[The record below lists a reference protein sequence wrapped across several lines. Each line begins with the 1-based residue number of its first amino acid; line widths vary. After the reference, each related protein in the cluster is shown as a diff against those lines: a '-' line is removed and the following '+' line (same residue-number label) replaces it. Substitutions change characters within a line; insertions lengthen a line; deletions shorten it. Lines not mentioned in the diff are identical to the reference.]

1 MATDKYTV
9 EIVDSDGNSSRLVL
23 PGFALD
29 STQEKLIK
37 SVQALGKMNPKQ
49 AEAYEKLLAAT
60 TDAAKAGKSA
70 SEKQTEELEKV
81 LNVSADKQVKALKS
95 FRGEFADNVG
105 KDMRNTF
112 VAGGNILTAAIKT
125 ATVGLAAGA
134 GLLYKT
140 FMDTS
145 EAFRSLAQSGL
156 GGAGASGTEA
166 QDAVGSLV
174 QLGMSASE
182 AASLLTGFGRA
193 SAVLGKANFAK
204 FVSGIA
210 TSSSFAAELGLTL
223 SDAAEFTANEI
234 DMRQRA
240 MSNRMQLDAFTE
252 ISIKENIKLT
262 QAMSSIFGRSMK
274 DIQNAK
280 QDFLTNSAQLAT
292 LTLRLP
298 ADMQAKAV
306 KEISDV
312 LTIAEG
318 FGGDIANFM
327 KVFIN
332 AGASAVPMADSAIQQ
347 IMALGSVGTQFRGEL
362 TRFNNE
368 IRSGSVDARATML
381 RLVDMLAQGGE
392 KNARL
397 LSILEA
403 SGDPMAA
410 MMARAARDAKV
421 GGQDL
426 RNALMGIVPAL
437 DPMITSGTRLENTL
451 SEVSGA
457 FKAFG
462 LQVLGGLA
470 QPLDSFMK
478 ALTDTGLTKQQEELA
493 AKSVQQWEKNN
504 ALSEDATAAQIEA
517 YNMNRDKIIEEA
529 YTRDGAISVLGTLRK
544 SLNEVGKTVLKVFFG
559 DITPTA
565 ENFGKVLRDKLIPFI
580 EETATQ
586 FKEYLESLQGKT
598 IGEKLET
605 MLKDVFNNY
614 VVPAL
619 VTVLKAA
626 VIGLF
631 TSPEVIAGL
640 LAAFT
645 GLATLSL
652 AKTAATSF
660 FSRTL
665 AGTAA
670 TAASGTAATAA
681 GMEMLPATTAG
692 GGLLATARSYGGA
705 FGNTLKALPS
715 AGYAGKA
722 ITGASALTAGAL
734 VGKDA
739 LDIGSS
745 LYKGE
750 SAKGAD
756 IGGVAGGV
764 LGGVAGALLG
774 GPVGAAIGASLG
786 NMAGEWAGSFFDND
800 EAESASAD
808 IAKQTKEELLQQN
821 GLVAMAIDPEHVKE
835 VGRALAFFNAISVT
849 DIAAGLAVLN
859 PALAQMFET
868 IQNIKT
874 SFVDNVNNRFHRL
887 LEIIKG
893 LNVEGLKLPTTT
905 QYLGEL
911 AEKITSMPI
920 DKINKLASAFSSLT
934 TALRE
939 FGDLTTS
946 TRFGRMWDAFT
957 GKQDETANIIE
968 VLNNFATEVKSDE
981 LLKAAQAT
989 MAFNAGMAGYAAVPE
1004 QPART
1009 SAAGERSP
1017 AEQVNTANR
1026 TIQHNNP
1033 YDKMSEIAT
1042 IMRGVLEAT
1051 NSNTTKLTTIATN
1064 TDPKNRKV

>member
-49 AEAYEKLLAAT
+49 ADAYEKLLAAT

-210 TSSSFAAELGLTL
+210 VSSSFASELGLTL
-223 SDAAEFTANEI
+223 SDAAEFAANEI

-362 TRFNNE
+362 NRFNNE
-368 IRSGSVDARATML
+368 IRSGSVDARSTMI

-403 SGDPMAA
+403 SGDPMAG

-478 ALTDTGLTKQQEELA
+478 ALTDTGLTKKQEELA

-517 YNMNRDKIIEEA
+517 YNMSRDKIIEEA
-529 YTRDGAISVLGTLRK
+529 YTRDGATSVLGTLRK

-565 ENFGKVLRDKLIPFI
+565 ENFGKVLKNKLIPFI
-580 EETATQ
+580 EETANQ
-586 FKEYLESLQGKT
+586 FKAYLESLQGKT
-598 IGEKLET
+598 IGEKLGT

-626 VIGLF
+626 IIGLF

-640 LAAFT
+640 VAAFAT
-645 GLATLSL
+645 LATLSM
-652 AKTAATSF
+652 AKTAAAAWLTSKIAGPAAAAT
-660 FSRTL
+660 SGTAATTA

-670 TAASGTAATAA
+670 TAAGGA
-681 GMEMLPATTAG
+681 GF
-692 GGLLATARSYGGA
+692 LATAKSYGGA
-705 FGNTLKALPS
+705 AANTLKALPA
-715 AGYAGKA
+715 AGLAGKA
-722 ITGASALTAGAL
+722 LTGASVAGAGFM
-734 VGKDA
+734 VGKDIYDVA
-739 LDIGSS
+739 TADGA
-745 LYKGE
+745 
-750 SAKGAD
+750 AKKED
-756 IGGVAGGV
+756 IGGIIGGV
-764 LGGVAGALLG
+764 LGGAIGLAG
-774 GPVGAAIGASLG
+774 GPVGVAIGATLG
-786 NMAGEWAGSFFDND
+786 NMAGNWIGGFFDDD

-835 VGRALAFFNAISVT
+835 VGRALAFFNAISVA

-868 IQNIKT
+868 IQNIRT
-874 SFVDNVNNRFHRL
+874 AFVDTVNSRL
-887 LEIIKG
+887 EKLLNIIKG
-893 LNVEGLKLPTTT
+893 LNVEGLTLPTTT
-905 QYLGEL
+905 ENLGTL
-911 AEKITSMPI
+911 AAQITAMPI
-920 DKINKLASAFSSLT
+920 DKIDRLATAFSALT
-934 TALRE
+934 KALGD

-946 TRFGRMWDAFT
+946 NRFGRMWDSFI

-1004 QPART
+1004 EPART
-1009 SAAGERSP
+1009 SAAGETSP
-1017 AEQVNTANR
+1017 ADQVNTANR

-1033 YDKMSEIAT
+1033 YDKMSEMAST
-1042 IMRGVLEAT
+1042 MRRVELAL
-1051 NSNTTKLTTIATN
+1051 NNQTTKLGTIADN
-1064 TDPKNRKV
+1064 TDPKNRSS

>member
-9 EIVDSDGNSSRLVL
+9 EIVDSDGNSSKLVL

-49 AEAYEKLLAAT
+49 ADAYEKLLAAT
-60 TDAAKAGKSA
+60 TDAAKAGKAA

-81 LNVSADKQVKALKS
+81 LNVSSDKQIKALKS

-112 VAGGNILTAAIKT
+112 VSGGNILTAAIKT

-182 AASLLTGFGRA
+182 AAGLLTSFGRA

-347 IMALGSVGTQFRGEL
+347 IMALGDVGTQFRGEL
-362 TRFNNE
+362 NRFNNE
-368 IRSGSVDARATML
+368 IRSGSVDARQTML

-403 SGDPMAA
+403 SGDPMAG

-426 RNALMGIVPAL
+426 RNALMGLVPAL

-478 ALTDTGLTKQQEELA
+478 ALTDTGLTDKQKELA
-493 AKSVQQWEKNN
+493 DKSVQQWEKNN
-504 ALSEDATAAQIEA
+504 ALSENASDAQIEA
-517 YNMNRDKIIEEA
+517 YNIARDQKIKEA
-529 YTRDGAISVLGTLRK
+529 YTVEGTVSVMSTLRN
-544 SLNEVGKTVLKVFFG
+544 SLSEVGKTVLKVFFG

-586 FKEYLESLQGKT
+586 FKTYLESLQGKT
-598 IGEKLET
+598 IGEKLST

-626 VIGLF
+626 IIGLF
-631 TSPEVIAGL
+631 TSPEVIAAL
-640 LAAFT
+640 VAAFT

-660 FSRTL
+660 FSRAL

-670 TAASGTAATAA
+670 TAAGGTAATVA
-681 GMEMLPATTAG
+681 GMEMLPAATAG

-715 AGYAGKA
+715 AGLAGKA
-722 ITGASALTAGAL
+722 ITGASALGAGFM

-739 LDIGSS
+739 LDVGSAM
-745 LYKGE
+745 YKGE
-750 SAKGAD
+750 SVKGED
-756 IGGVAGGV
+756 VGGVIGGV
-764 LGGVAGALLG
+764 LGGAIGLAG
-774 GPVGAAIGASLG
+774 GPVGVAIGATLG
-786 NMAGEWAGSFFDND
+786 NMAGNWIGGFFDDD

-1009 SAAGERSP
+1009 SAAGEKSP

-1033 YDKMSEIAT
+1033 YDKMSEIAAT
-1042 IMRGVLEAT
+1042 MRRVELAVTNAT
-1051 NSNTTKLTTIATN
+1051 SKLGTIAEN
-1064 TDPKNRKV
+1064 TDSKNRSS

>member
-252 ISIKENIKLT
+252 VSIKENIKLT

-298 ADMQAKAV
+298 ADLQAKAV

-318 FGGDIANFM
+318 FGGDIANFA

-332 AGASAVPMADSAIQQ
+332 AGASAVPMADSAMQQ
-347 IMALGSVGTQFRGEL
+347 VMALGPVGTQFRGEL

-397 LSILEA
+397 LSVLEA

-410 MMARAARDAKV
+410 MIARAARDAKV

-504 ALSEDATAAQIEA
+504 ALSENASDAQIEA
-517 YNMNRDKIIEEA
+517 YNIARDQKIKEA
-529 YTRDGAISVLGTLRK
+529 YTVEGTVSVMSTLRN
-544 SLNEVGKTVLKVFFG
+544 SLSEVGKTVLKVFFG

-565 ENFGKVLRDKLIPFI
+565 ENFGKVLREKLIPWI
-580 EETATQ
+580 EKTANE
-586 FKEYLESLQGKT
+586 FKAYLEGLQGKT

-605 MLKDVFNNY
+605 ILKDVFNNY
-614 VVPAL
+614 VKPAL
-619 VTVLKAA
+619 VTVLKEAI
-626 VIGLF
+626 IGLF
-631 TSPEVIAGL
+631 TSPVVIAGL

-652 AKTAATSF
+652 AKTAAIALGKAG
-660 FSRTL
+660 L
-665 AGTAA
+665 AKLGFGAAA

-681 GMEMLPATTAG
+681 GMQMLPATTAG

-715 AGYAGKA
+715 AGLAGKA
-722 ITGASALTAGAL
+722 ITGASVAGAGFM
-734 VGKDA
+734 VGKDIYDVA
-739 LDIGSS
+739 TADGA
-745 LYKGE
+745 
-750 SAKGAD
+750 AKKED
-756 IGGVAGGV
+756 IGGIIGGV
-764 LGGVAGALLG
+764 VGGAIGLAG
-774 GPVGAAIGASLG
+774 GPVGVAIGATLG
-786 NMAGEWAGSFFDND
+786 NMAGNWIGGFFDDD

-821 GLVAMAIDPEHVKE
+821 GLVAMAINPEHVKE
-835 VGRALAFFNAISVT
+835 VGKALAFFNAISVA

-859 PALAQMFET
+859 PALAEMFVT
-868 IQNIKT
+868 IQNIKI
-874 SFVDNVNNRFHRL
+874 SFVDNVNNRLQRL
-887 LEIIKG
+887 LTNITG

-905 QYLGEL
+905 EHLGSL
-911 AEKITSMPI
+911 AAQITAMPV
-920 DKINKLASAFSSLT
+920 DKIDRLATAF
-934 TALRE
+934 TALTKAIGE
-939 FGDLTTS
+939 FGKLTTS
-946 TRFGRMWDAFT
+946 TWWERLGDALS
-957 GKQDETANIIE
+957 GKKDETAEMIN
-968 VLNNFATEVKSDE
+968 VLNTFAKEVKSDD

-1009 SAAGERSP
+1009 SAAGEKSP

-1042 IMRGVLEAT
+1042 IMRSVLEST
-1051 NSNTTKLTTIATN
+1051 NRSETKLTTIASN
-1064 TDPKNRKV
+1064 TDPAKRPV

>member
-252 ISIKENIKLT
+252 VSIKENIKLT

-298 ADMQAKAV
+298 ADLQAKAV

-318 FGGDIANFM
+318 FGGDIANFA

-332 AGASAVPMADSAIQQ
+332 AGASAVPMADAAMQQ
-347 IMALGSVGTQFRGEL
+347 VMAVGPVGTQFRAEL

-397 LSILEA
+397 LSVLEA
-403 SGDPMAA
+403 SGDPMAG
-410 MMARAARDAKV
+410 MIARAARDAKV

-504 ALSEDATAAQIEA
+504 ALSENATAAQIEA

-670 TAASGTAATAA
+670 TAATGTAATAA
-681 GMEMLPATTAG
+681 GMEMLPAATAG
-692 GGLLATARSYGGA
+692 GGLLAKARSYGGA

-715 AGYAGKA
+715 AGLAGKA
-722 ITGASALTAGAL
+722 ITGASVATAGFM
-734 VGKDA
+734 VGKDIYDVA
-739 LDIGSS
+739 TADGA
-745 LYKGE
+745 
-750 SAKGAD
+750 AKKED
-756 IGGVAGGV
+756 IGGIIGGV
-764 LGGVAGALLG
+764 VGGAIGLAG
-774 GPVGAAIGASLG
+774 GPVGVAIGATLG
-786 NMAGEWAGSFFDND
+786 NMAGNWIGGFFDDD

-821 GLVAMAIDPEHVKE
+821 GLVAMAINPEHVKE
-835 VGRALAFFNAISVT
+835 VGKALAFFNAISVA

-859 PALAQMFET
+859 PALAEMFVT
-868 IQNIKT
+868 IQNIKI
-874 SFVDNVNNRFHRL
+874 SFVDNVNNRLQRL
-887 LEIIKG
+887 LTNITG

-905 QYLGEL
+905 EHLGSL
-911 AEKITSMPI
+911 AAQITAMPVDKI
-920 DKINKLASAFSSLT
+920 DKLATAF
-934 TALRE
+934 TALTKAIGE
-939 FGDLTTS
+939 FGKLTTS
-946 TRFGRMWDAFT
+946 TWWERLGDALA
-957 GKQDETANIIE
+957 GKKDETAEMIN
-968 VLNNFATEVKSDE
+968 VLNTFAKEVKSDE

-1009 SAAGERSP
+1009 SAAGEKSP

>member
-9 EIVDSDGNSSRLVL
+9 EIVDNDGNSSKLVL

-49 AEAYEKLLAAT
+49 ADAYEKLLAAT
-60 TDAAKAGKSA
+60 TDAAKAGKAA
-70 SEKQTEELEKV
+70 SEKQTEEFEKV
-81 LNVSADKQVKALKS
+81 LKVTSEKQVKALKS

-112 VAGGNILTAAIKT
+112 VSGGNILTAAIKT

-145 EAFRSLAQSGL
+145 EAFRSLAQAGL

-182 AASLLTGFGRA
+182 AAGLLTSFGRA

-362 TRFNNE
+362 NRFNNE
-368 IRSGSVDARATML
+368 IRSGSVDARQTML

-403 SGDPMAA
+403 SGDPMAG

-426 RNALMGIVPAL
+426 RNALMGLVPAL

-478 ALTDTGLTKQQEELA
+478 ALTDTGLTDKQKELA
-493 AKSVQQWEKNN
+493 DKSVQQWEKNN
-504 ALSEDATAAQIEA
+504 ALSEDASDAQIEA
-517 YNMNRDKIIEEA
+517 YNIARDQKIKEA
-529 YTRDGAISVLGTLRK
+529 YTVEGTVSVMSTLRN
-544 SLNEVGKTVLKVFFG
+544 SLSEVGKTVLKVFFG

-580 EETATQ
+580 EETANQ
-586 FKEYLESLQGKT
+586 FKTYLESLQGKT
-598 IGEKLET
+598 IGEKLST

-626 VIGLF
+626 IIGLF

-640 LAAFT
+640 VAAFA

-652 AKTAATSF
+652 AKTAVTAAITSAL
-660 FSRTL
+660 SGG
-665 AGTAA
+665 AAA

-681 GMEMLPATTAG
+681 STGTLTAAG
-692 GGLLATARSYGGA
+692 GAGLLATAKSYGGA

-715 AGYAGKA
+715 AGLAGKA
-722 ITGASALTAGAL
+722 LTGASGIGAGFM
-734 VGKDA
+734 VGKDIYDVA
-739 LDIGSS
+739 TADGA
-745 LYKGE
+745 
-750 SAKGAD
+750 AKKED
-756 IGGVAGGV
+756 IGGIIGGV
-764 LGGVAGALLG
+764 VGGAIGLAG
-774 GPVGAAIGASLG
+774 GPVGVAIGATLG
-786 NMAGEWAGSFFDND
+786 NMAGNWIGGFFDDN

-874 SFVDNVNNRFHRL
+874 SFVDNLNNRFQRL
-887 LEIIKG
+887 LEIITG
-893 LNVEGLKLPTTT
+893 LNVEGLKLPITT

-920 DKINKLASAFSSLT
+920 DKIDKLSTAFSSLT
-934 TALRE
+934 TALRD
-939 FGDLTTS
+939 FTNLTS
-946 TRFGRMWDAFT
+946 SNFFTRAFDAFT
-957 GKQDETANIIE
+957 GKKDETASVIE
-968 VLNNFATEVKSDE
+968 VLNNFAREVEAEK

-989 MAFNAGMAGYAAVPE
+989 MAFNAGMSGYAAVPSE
-1004 QPART
+1004 PART
-1009 SAAGERSP
+1009 SAAGEQQSP
-1017 AEQVNTANR
+1017 ADQVNTANR

-1042 IMRGVLEAT
+1042 TMRQVAVAVNNAT
-1051 NSNTTKLTTIATN
+1051 SKLGTIADN
-1064 TDPKNRKV
+1064 TDPKNRSS

>member
-49 AEAYEKLLAAT
+49 ADAYEKLLAAT
-60 TDAAKAGKSA
+60 TDAAKSGKSA

-252 ISIKENIKLT
+252 VSIKENIKLT

-298 ADMQAKAV
+298 ADLQAKAV

-312 LTIAEG
+312 LTIAGG
-318 FGGDIANFM
+318 FGGDIENFA

-332 AGASAVPMADSAIQQ
+332 AGASAVPMADAAMQQ
-347 IMALGSVGTQFRGEL
+347 VMALGPVGTQFRDEL
-362 TRFNNE
+362 NRFNNE
-368 IRSGSVDARATML
+368 IRSGSVDARGTML

-397 LSILEA
+397 LSVLEA
-403 SGDPMAA
+403 SGDPMAG
-410 MMARAARDAKV
+410 MIARAARDAKV

-478 ALTDTGLTKQQEELA
+478 ALTDTGLTKKQEELV

-517 YNMNRDKIIEEA
+517 YNMSRDKIIEEA
-529 YTRDGAISVLGTLRK
+529 YTREGATSVLGTLRK

-565 ENFGKVLRDKLIPFI
+565 ENFGKVLKDKLIPFI
-580 EETATQ
+580 EDTANQ

-626 VIGLF
+626 IIGLF

-640 LAAFT
+640 VAGFL

-652 AKTAATSF
+652 AKTAAKSWLTSKIAG
-660 FSRTL
+660 TT
-665 AGTAA
+665 AAAAGGTAA

-681 GMEMLPATTAG
+681 GGA
-692 GGLLATARSYGGA
+692 GLLATAKSYGGA

-715 AGYAGKA
+715 AGLAGKA
-722 ITGASALTAGAL
+722 ITGASGVVAAGMI
-734 VGKDA
+734 GKDIYDVA
-739 LDIGSS
+739 TADGA
-745 LYKGE
+745 
-750 SAKGAD
+750 AKKED
-756 IGGVAGGV
+756 IGGIIGGV
-764 LGGVAGALLG
+764 LGGAIGLAG
-774 GPVGAAIGASLG
+774 GPVGVAIGATLG
-786 NMAGEWAGSFFDND
+786 NMAGNWIGGFFDDD

-835 VGRALAFFNAISVT
+835 VGRALAFFNAISVA

-859 PALAQMFET
+859 PALAEMFVT
-868 IQNIKT
+868 IQNIKI
-874 SFVDNVNNRFHRL
+874 SFVDNVNNRLQKL
-887 LEIIKG
+887 LTIITG

-905 QYLGEL
+905 EHLGSL
-911 AEKITSMPI
+911 AAQITAMPV
-920 DKINKLASAFSSLT
+920 DKMDRLATAF
-934 TALRE
+934 TAVTKAIGE
-939 FGDLTTS
+939 FGKLTTS
-946 TRFGRMWDAFT
+946 TWWERLGDALA
-957 GKQDETANIIE
+957 GKKDETADIIT
-968 VLNNFATEVKSDE
+968 VLNEFADNVHSDK

-1009 SAAGERSP
+1009 SAAGEKSP

-1033 YDKMSEIAT
+1033 YDKMSEMAT
-1042 IMRGVLEAT
+1042 IMRSVLEA
-1051 NSNTTKLTTIATN
+1051 SNKHTTTLTTIATN
-1064 TDPKNRKV
+1064 TDPKNRSS

>member
-49 AEAYEKLLAAT
+49 ADAYEKLLAAT
-60 TDAAKAGKSA
+60 TDAAKSGKSA

-210 TSSSFAAELGLTL
+210 VSSSFASELGLTL
-223 SDAAEFTANEI
+223 SDAAEFAANEI

-252 ISIKENIKLT
+252 VSIKENIKLT

-274 DIQNAK
+274 DIQTAK

-298 ADMQAKAV
+298 ADLQAKAV

-318 FGGDIANFM
+318 FGGDIANFA

-347 IMALGSVGTQFRGEL
+347 VMALGPVGTQFRDEL
-362 TRFNNE
+362 NRFNNE

-397 LSILEA
+397 LSVLEA
-403 SGDPMAA
+403 SGDPMAG
-410 MMARAARDAKV
+410 MIARAARDAKV

-451 SEVSGA
+451 SQVSGA

-478 ALTDTGLTKQQEELA
+478 ALTDTGLTKKQEELA

-517 YNMNRDKIIEEA
+517 YNMSRDKIIEEA
-529 YTRDGAISVLGTLRK
+529 YTRDGATSVLGTLRK

-565 ENFGKVLRDKLIPFI
+565 ENFGKVLKNKLIPFI
-580 EETATQ
+580 EETANQ
-586 FKEYLESLQGKT
+586 FKAYLESLQGKT

-626 VIGLF
+626 IIGLF

-640 LAAFT
+640 VAAFA

-652 AKTAATSF
+652 AKTAAKSWLTSKMAATTAAAA
-660 FSRTL
+660 S
-665 AGTAA
+665 GTAA

-681 GMEMLPATTAG
+681 GGA
-692 GGLLATARSYGGA
+692 GLLATAKSYGGA

-715 AGYAGKA
+715 AGLAGKA
-722 ITGASALTAGAL
+722 ITGASGVVAAGMI
-734 VGKDA
+734 GKDIYDVA
-739 LDIGSS
+739 TADGA
-745 LYKGE
+745 
-750 SAKGAD
+750 AKKED
-756 IGGVAGGV
+756 IGGIIGGV
-764 LGGVAGALLG
+764 LGGAIGLAG
-774 GPVGAAIGASLG
+774 GPVGVAIGATLG
-786 NMAGEWAGSFFDND
+786 NMAGNWIGGFFDDD

-835 VGRALAFFNAISVT
+835 VGRALAFFNAISVA

-859 PALAQMFET
+859 PALAEMFVT
-868 IQNIKT
+868 IQNIKI
-874 SFVDNVNNRFHRL
+874 SFVDNVNNRLQKL
-887 LEIIKG
+887 LTIITG

-905 QYLGEL
+905 EHLGSL
-911 AEKITSMPI
+911 AAQITAMPV
-920 DKINKLASAFSSLT
+920 DKMDRLATAF
-934 TALRE
+934 TAVTKAIGE
-939 FGDLTTS
+939 FGKLTTS
-946 TRFGRMWDAFT
+946 TWWERLGDALA
-957 GKQDETANIIE
+957 GKKDETADIIT
-968 VLNNFATEVKSDE
+968 VLNEFADNVHSDK

-1009 SAAGERSP
+1009 SAAGEKSP

-1033 YDKMSEIAT
+1033 YDKMSEMAT

-1051 NSNTTKLTTIATN
+1051 NKHTTTLTTIASN
-1064 TDPKNRKV
+1064 TEPKNRSS